1 MSVNYLGTVV
11 CGSADLQTSVANEEI
26 LDARYINLELYN
38 DSDCH
43 VKINGGEYIFIRAL
57 QGISVDI
64 ANSLKIEE
72 DNKTF
77 NWIGVKA

>member
-11 CGSADLQTSVANEEI
+11 CGSADLQTSTAGTEI
-26 LDARYINLELYN
+26 LDSKYINFELYN

-43 VKINGGEYIFIRAL
+43 VKVNGGSYIFIRAL
-57 QGISVDI
+57 QGISVDV
-64 ANSLKIEE
+64 ANSIKIQE

-77 NWIGVKA
+77 NWIGTKA